1 MKKFFSRLAVIC
13 SMCCIGIY
21 PLSFSVYAAEND
33 VEEENVDDSATNGN
47 YDYTQDE
54 ELTQS
59 FYRPKTAFSSD
70 VDYKRYC
77 QNMYN
82 HGYMD
87 ENYKWIPSAQNFIN
101 NMSAENMQILDD
113 DAKQI
118 VQERID
124 EGKMSYEDSPYLTY
138 DEKEKMAA
146 QQEQTANQQNTEGNG
161 LEDDGSMI
169 GNEENTDITED
180 PEESSDEA
188 KNNVTEQDTDETEN
202 KEGKETSKTGKVFS
216 YTIIILCITGI
227 AAVAYSIYRKQF

>member
-1 MKKFFSRLAVIC
+1 
-13 SMCCIGIY
+13 
-21 PLSFSVYAAEND
+21 
-33 VEEENVDDSATNGN
+33 
-47 YDYTQDE
+47 
-54 ELTQS
+54 
-59 FYRPKTAFSSD
+59 
-70 VDYKRYC
+70 
-77 QNMYN
+77 MYN

-161 LEDDGSMI
+161 SEDDGSMI
-169 GNEENTDITED
+169 GNEENTDITEA

-188 KNNVTEQDTDETEN
+188 KNNVTKQDTDETEN
-202 KEGKETSKTGKVFS
+202 KEEKETSKTGKVFS

>member
-33 VEEENVDDSATNGN
+33 VEEENVDDSATNGD

-101 NMSAENMQILDD
+101 NMSAENMQTLDD

-161 LEDDGSMI
+161 SEDDGSMI
-169 GNEENTDITED
+169 GNEENTDITEA

-188 KNNVTEQDTDETEN
+188 KSNVTEQDTDETEN

>member
-21 PLSFSVYAAEND
+21 SLSFSVYAAGNA

-54 ELTQS
+54 ELTQN

-161 LEDDGSMI
+161 SEDDGSMI
-169 GNEENTDITED
+169 GNEENTDITEA

-188 KNNVTEQDTDETEN
+188 KNNVTEQDTNETEN